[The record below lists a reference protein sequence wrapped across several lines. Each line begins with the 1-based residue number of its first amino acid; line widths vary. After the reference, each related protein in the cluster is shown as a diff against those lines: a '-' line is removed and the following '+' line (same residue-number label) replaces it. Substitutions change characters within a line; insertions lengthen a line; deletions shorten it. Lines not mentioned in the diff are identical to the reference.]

1 MLRDFWNR
9 LRLNLRAIR
18 LAVSG
23 EWLRP
28 DDFAKSYDTV
38 ATTYDER
45 WLRHLARTTDRL
57 HQRLPAAL
65 SEGAAIFELGCGSGY
80 STAYLRNQYPDSPLF
95 TVDISANMIELAR
108 SKITASG
115 QAVDFRCG
123 EMLDF
128 LRERRNNEAGLV
140 FSGWAIGYSHPASII
155 AEAARVL
162 RPGRMLAV
170 VVNRLETLP
179 AVFLAFRR
187 TMRRFPETLGKALW
201 PRFPKNRASLSREL
215 IRNRFRIDS
224 LEEGSTPIE
233 PPPENRL
240 DWLLGTGVL
249 AGFDAAL
256 PLREPGEVRDFFAA
270 ELDRTEAG
278 WEHHYIML
286 TAAKKPCL

>member
-1 MLRDFWNR
+1 MFRDFRNR

-28 DDFAKSYDTV
+28 DDLAKSYDML
-38 ATTYDER
+38 APTYDER
-45 WLRHLARTTDRL
+45 WLRHLYQTTDRL
-57 HQRLPAAL
+57 HERLSAAL
-65 SEGAAIFELGCGSGY
+65 PEGAAIFELGCGSGY
-80 STAYLRNQYPDSPLF
+80 STAYLRNQYSDSPF
-95 TVDISANMIELAR
+95 FAVDISPNMIELAR

-115 QAVDFRCG
+115 RTVEFRRG

-162 RPGRMLAV
+162 RPGGTLAV

-179 AVFLAFRR
+179 AVFRVFRR
-187 TMRRFPETLGKALW
+187 TMRRFPGSLSKALW
-201 PRFPKNRASLSREL
+201 PRFPKNRTSLSREL

-224 LEEGSTPIE
+224 LEEGGTPIE
-233 PPPENRL
+233 PPPDKRL

-249 AGFDAAL
+249 AGFDAVL
-256 PLREPGEVRDFFAA
+256 PLRESGEVRDFFAA
-270 ELDRTEAG
+270 ELDRTETG
-278 WEHHYIML
+278 WEHYYIML
-286 TAAKKPCL
+286 TAAKKPCR